1 MKKSIFLIPIAAMLL
16 CGCDFHETNNTYQII
31 KQGTDMFVDYIDL
44 VASELQISGT
54 EGQPGCFAYQ
64 EFAFDEITEDVLANG
79 AVLVYLMDEPNYY
92 NEDKHDNILP
102 YVYPVRDND
111 TGQLLMQNIRFNV
124 YRGMVNRDGVDVETG
139 IISIVFEWQNFRIYN
154 QGDYSFKV
162 CILQPGK

>member
-1 MKKSIFLIPIAAMLL
+1 MKKSMFLIPIAAMLL
-16 CGCDFHETNNTYQII
+16 CGCDVHETNNTYQII

-44 VASELQISGT
+44 DASELLISGT

-64 EFAFDEITEDVLANG
+64 EFPFDEITEDVLANG
-79 AVLVYLMDEPNYY
+79 VVLVYLIDEPNNY
-92 NEDKHDNILP
+92 NEEKHDNILP
-102 YVYPVRDND
+102 YVYPVRDKD

-124 YRGMVNRDGVDVETG
+124 YRGMVNKDGVDVETG
-139 IISIVFEWQNFRIYN
+139 IISIVFEWQNFKIYD